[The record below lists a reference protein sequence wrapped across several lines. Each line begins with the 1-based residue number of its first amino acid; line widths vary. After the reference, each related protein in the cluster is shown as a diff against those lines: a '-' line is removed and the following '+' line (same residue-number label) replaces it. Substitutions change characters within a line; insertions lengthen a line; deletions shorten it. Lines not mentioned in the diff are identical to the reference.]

1 MNQYEPPADRAVGRR
16 ATSTVAV
23 VTIALASLVAGSP
36 AATAAGNTKSEVKWQ
51 ACPAYSDDVLRARGI
66 TDQRMSEFRA
76 LMSRT
81 ECGTVGVPLDYR
93 KPDGRQITVAVTRLK
108 AADRARRL
116 GSIALNP
123 GGPGGSGYLMP
134 IDTTMRN
141 KAAARLND
149 RYDLIGFDPRG
160 VGYSTKIDCLPS
172 GPGGGEPGPGP
183 GEGEPGPGPGG
194 GEPGPGPG
202 EGEPPPGPGE
212 GEPGPLTEEAA
223 KLIYDRDVAKNNAC
237 GRSDPAFLGQLTTVN
252 VARDLDRV
260 RIALGEKKWNFLGV
274 SWGTRLG
281 VVYRSSFPGK
291 VNRMFLDSVVSPRYS
306 VDDFVVATA
315 AAAERNFSRMSA
327 WIALH
332 HDTYGLGITQKQV
345 RAAVLELRQKYDANP
360 KKFTDLRMA
369 VDGAVVARLA
379 MQDSPEWLQVGKALK
394 ELQAATGSIAPPT
407 VKEILDRGS
416 IGMVPGSPEVQNA
429 TMRQAVACNEDPSRI
444 GFSAAWA
451 AYQRLLEQNPVTG
464 RASRF
469 FVECAGWPLPVQK
482 MPVHRT
488 GGSLVLSGHRY
499 EAGTPYEWTTQMKSA
514 IGGTVFTVNDDVHG
528 SVLKEQ
534 GCAAKLVTYF
544 TTGRIDHGCD
554 GVPAAS

>member
-1 MNQYEPPADRAVGRR
+1 M
-16 ATSTVAV
+16 
-23 VTIALASLVAGSP
+23 
-36 AATAAGNTKSEVKWQ
+36 
-51 ACPAYSDDVLRARGI
+51 AR
-66 TDQRMSEFRA
+66 
-76 LMSRT
+76 
-81 ECGTVGVPLDYR
+81 
-93 KPDGRQITVAVTRLK
+93 
-108 AADRARRL
+108 
-116 GSIALNP
+116 
-123 GGPGGSGYLMP
+123 
-134 IDTTMRN
+134 
-141 KAAARLND
+141 
-149 RYDLIGFDPRG
+149 
-160 VGYSTKIDCLPS
+160 
-172 GPGGGEPGPGP
+172 
-183 GEGEPGPGPGG
+183 
-194 GEPGPGPG
+194 
-202 EGEPPPGPGE
+202 
-212 GEPGPLTEEAA
+212 
-223 KLIYDRDVAKNNAC
+223 NNAC

-281 VVYRSSFPGK
+281 VVYRSTFPGT
-291 VNRMFLDSVVSPRYS
+291 VNRMFLDSVVSPWYS

-315 AAAERNFSRMSA
+315 AAAEQNFSRMSA

-332 HDTYGLGITQKQV
+332 HDTYGFGTTQKQV

-360 KKFTDLRMA
+360 KRFTDLGMA

-379 MQDSPEWLQVGKALK
+379 MQDSPEWPQVGKALK
-394 ELQAATGSIAPPT
+394 ELRAATGPTAPPT
-407 VKEILDRGS
+407 VKKILDRGS

-451 AYQRLLEQNPVTG
+451 AHRRLLEQNPVTG

-482 MPVHRT
+482 MPVRRT

-528 SVLKEQ
+528 SVLKEP

-544 TTGRIDHGCD
+544 TTGRVDRGCD